1 MDYTDLKK
9 KFWWFTLIFFVLLL
23 VGARLLCQCTPWDLI
38 VTLYIFFILY
48 LFLSIGGKSL
58 LEKLRFN
65 PLTYMVVSF
74 LTKVVLVIGFA
85 FALIQFFDLPRK
97 TILALLVSGYLIAA
111 IFDFIMLVKTTKN
124 DKL

>member
-85 FALIQFFDLPRK
+85 FGLIQFFDLPRK
-97 TILALLVSGYLIAA
+97 TILALLVGGYLIAA